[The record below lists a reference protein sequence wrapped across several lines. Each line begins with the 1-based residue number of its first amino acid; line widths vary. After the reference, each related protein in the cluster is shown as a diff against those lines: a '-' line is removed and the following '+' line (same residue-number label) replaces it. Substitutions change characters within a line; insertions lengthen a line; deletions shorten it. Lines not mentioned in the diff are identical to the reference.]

1 VQRERERERERE
13 RSRGRGRGRGDGIM
27 DSRALPRRGDDI
39 GIEAFLDDACTD
51 DDNCEIALDLRS

>member
-1 VQRERERERERE
+1 
-13 RSRGRGRGRGDGIM
+13 M